1 MYTTATFDR
10 LVAAMDDGHPR
21 YIDCCGGA
29 RSGKTYAILQ
39 LLYLLAEADIT
50 PTITSVV
57 SETLPHLKR
66 GAIRDW
72 QAILQE
78 LGVWDDTAWNKSD
91 CVYTL
96 PNGSR
101 CEFFSADQPARV
113 LGPARDRLFINEAIN
128 IDWETFRQLDIRT
141 REWVIIDYNPAYAF
155 WVHEKLQPSPKTRS
169 IVSTYKDNAFRGQS
183 LLSPE
188 QVAAIEDQQSDAR
201 WWRVYGEGKVGQR
214 TGTIYDFE
222 LVDAM
227 PPVGSLVE
235 VVGLDFGFTN
245 DPSAAIRLL
254 IDKPAKTIYAEQL
267 IYGTRLLPG
276 DLVARL
282 RECGI
287 RPSVPIYADSAQ
299 PATIEEIRRAGFN
312 CKPSYKGTRKAEQI
326 AFLQGWRMYFTKA
339 SVDLIAEA
347 RAYAWQTDKDG
358 RELNEPCPF
367 NDHAMDAMRYGAF
380 THLHTYGQIGR
391 YSFAVL

>member
-10 LVAAMDDGHPR
+10 LVAALDDRHPR

-72 QAILQE
+72 QAILQD
-78 LGVWDDTAWNKSD
+78 LGVWDDAAWNKSD

-101 CEFFSADQPARV
+101 VEFFSADQPARV
-113 LGPARDRLFINEAIN
+113 LGPARDRLFLNEAIN
-128 IDWETFRQLDIRT
+128 IDWETFRQLDIRS

-155 WVHEKLQPSPKTRS
+155 WAHEKLQPSPKCRS
-169 IVSTYKDNAFRGQS
+169 IVSTYKDNAF
-183 LLSPE
+183 LSPE

-201 WWRVYGEGKVGQR
+201 WWRVYGEGKVGVR

-254 IDKPAKTIYAEQL
+254 IDKPAKTIYGEQL

-282 RECGI
+282 RECAI

-326 AFLQGWRMYFTKA
+326 AFLQGWRWYFTKA

-380 THLHTYGQIGR
+380 THLHTYANTGK
-391 YSFAVL
+391 YTFATI